1 MDAKK
6 LNNIS
11 ITEYLE
17 IERSTKTRHEYH
29 DGTIVALAGGSVEHG
44 LISGNTFGEIKIGLR
59 NKKNN
64 CRVLNS
70 EIKLFIQST
79 NKYVYPDVMAICGD
93 IEKTDREIEAVVNP
107 IVIIEVLSKSTESY
121 DRGDKFFFYRQI
133 ESLQEYILIDQ
144 YQPQVDIY
152 KRQSDLWE
160 IKRIE
165 GLDQQFEIPSLGIVI
180 DMKNIYEDIVFP
192 K

>member
-180 DMKNIYEDIVFP
+180 DMKNIYEDIVFS